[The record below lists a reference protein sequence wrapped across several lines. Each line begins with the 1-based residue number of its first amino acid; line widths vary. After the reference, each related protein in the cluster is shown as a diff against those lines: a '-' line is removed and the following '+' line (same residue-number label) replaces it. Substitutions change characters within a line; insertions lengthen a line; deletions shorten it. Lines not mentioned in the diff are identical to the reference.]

1 MRELDKI
8 REACYKIERANDKL
22 SKVYE
27 AVSADMLAKILR
39 ANEKKQNVESVAKV
53 AFAFI
58 AERRGVGNTP
68 QSIAKKTRLRV
79 SLVCDIMDA
88 LLDEKFIIEYASA
101 FGSYAYK
108 ITTDKGL
115 GDA

>member
-1 MRELDKI
+1 MRDIDKI
-8 REACYKIERANDKL
+8 RDACDIIVRANDKL
-22 SKVYE
+22 SKVYD
-27 AVSADMLAKILR
+27 AVSVDMLAKILR
-39 ANEKKQNVESVAKV
+39 ANEKTQNAEAVAKV
-53 AFAFI
+53 AHAFI
-58 AERRGVGNTP
+58 VERRHVGNTP

-88 LLDEKFIIEYASA
+88 LLDERFIVEYSSV

-115 GDA
+115 CDA